1 MNQRIRGR
9 ATGLLLA
16 SLGATGL
23 LRAAPAAFPSYP
35 ARVDV
40 TELRQAAARAGLRP
54 EVLRLALRARDR
66 VVASGLAPRPVL
78 TVIDYSLPSRERRLW
93 VLDLAHARVL
103 AHELVAHGR
112 RTGDDRARS
121 FSNQPGS
128 LQSSLGTFVTGSMYR
143 GTHGLALRLRGLD
156 RGLNDRAE
164 ARGIVIHGAPYVSE
178 ATVATLGRLG
188 RSQGCPALSP
198 ATAARVIELIRG
210 GTVLFAYYPSP
221 ALERMSVHPTA
232 GGV

>member
-1 MNQRIRGR
+1 MNLRTLGR

-16 SLGATGL
+16 SVWAAGSLGAAPSASPPYPTRVDLAALG
-23 LRAAPAAFPSYP
+23 RAAA
-35 ARVDV
+35 
-40 TELRQAAARAGLRP
+40 QAGLRP

-66 VVASGLAPRPVL
+66 VVASGLESRPVL
-78 TVIDYSLPSRERRLW
+78 TVIDYSLASRDRRLW

-112 RTGDDRARS
+112 RTGDDRASR

-128 LQSSLGTFVTGSMYR
+128 LQSSLGTFVTGSVYR

-156 RGLNDRAE
+156 PGLNDRAE
-164 ARGIVIHGAPYVSE
+164 ARGIVMHGAPYVS
-178 ATVATLGRLG
+178 AASVAMLGRLG

-198 ATAARVIELIRG
+198 VAAARVIQLIRDG
-210 GTVLFAYYPSP
+210 SVLFAYYPSP
-221 ALERMSVHPTA
+221 ALERMPVHPAA
-232 GGV
+232 GGM